1 MYRSY
6 FSLLLAFTFTFILF
20 PWSLP
25 RAAAQ
30 SVNLIYDPATGNVTL
45 EGDPLP
51 DTLRLGTNADEIFSG
66 HRPPNEFSWHP
77 YLTQFN
83 PLGVTE
89 FEMGPLF
96 VPDLGVDDLAR
107 HLCIE
112 IQDGE
117 LSSAQING
125 QIPLPQPPCE
135 ILPNPRIPTT
145 LLTDPRAVLH
155 YNSQT
160 GNLRVDVSDP
170 DAEGAGALLT
180 TLEIVSANR
189 TFTGDPAQHVTG
201 LFDVDSDGKIFKMNQ
216 YGFHDVDFGNVVET
230 GLSNAE
236 FVADICVAGSWY
248 GGGRVLAEYQ
258 YPGADI
264 VPIHCSNK
272 RLSTDIDLRMA
283 DDTKK
288 FTIESSADPM
298 TTLELRSKSGVFTGT
313 PENADEFAV
322 FNRYHILK
330 QDRNGFSQIDL
341 GTLIDPTLS
350 QSFLADDLS
359 FDITTVSGATMG
371 NISIQVPEP
380 GSAVLVLAISMGLMI
395 GRQRRLRSSSSPR

>member
-1 MYRSY
+1 MPDG
-6 FSLLLAFTFTFILF
+6 FI
-20 PWSLP
+20 
-25 RAAAQ
+25 
-30 SVNLIYDPATGNVTL
+30 
-45 EGDPLP
+45 
-51 DTLRLGTNADEIFSG
+51 RLGTNTDGIFSG
-66 HRPPNEFSWHP
+66 HRPPREWSWHP
-77 YLTQFN
+77 YLTEFN
-83 PLGVTE
+83 ARGETE

-96 VPDLGVDDLAR
+96 VPDLGVDDLAK

-125 QIPLPQPPCE
+125 LIPLPQPPCE

-180 TLEIVSANR
+180 TLEIVSANKI
-189 TFTGDPAQHVTG
+189 FTGDPAQHITSWV
-201 LFDVDSDGKIFKMNQ
+201 DVDTDGKIFKFNPS
-216 YGFHDVDFGNVVET
+216 GFHDVDFGNVVAT

-236 FVADICVAGSWY
+236 FVADVCVAGSWY
-248 GGGRVLAEYQ
+248 GGGAVLAEYQ

-264 VPIHCSNK
+264 VPIHCSNA

-283 DDTKK
+283 NDTKK

-322 FNRYHILK
+322 FNRFHILK

-359 FDITTVSGATMG
+359 FDITTISGATMG

-380 GSAVLVLAISMGLMI
+380 RSAVLVLAISLGLMI
-395 GRQRRLRSSSSPR
+395 GRQRRLRSGSSRR